1 MSQKDFEKIILWV
14 IIIIFSFIALILFSP
29 FIGYIIIAL
38 GIIIPAF
45 LLYKKNN

>member
-1 MSQKDFEKIILWV
+1 MSKNDFEKIILWV
-14 IIIIFSFIALILFSP
+14 IIIFFTFIALILFTP
-29 FIGYIIIAL
+29 YIGYIVITL